1 MAHLI
6 EALTWSRGR
15 FLDERLPP
23 LKATSDVW
31 LVVEKNLP
39 RRFSFLRQEHGGP
52 GRCVAAPATATRP
65 ARSGAS
71 NLVAF
76 LPCVDQGQRFAML
89 AATIGRSP
97 ERWARLGRDT
107 PIAA

>member
-52 GRCVAAPATATRP
+52 GVSLHLQLQHAPP
-65 ARSGAS
+65 AQEQA
-71 NLVAF
+71 
-76 LPCVDQGQRFAML
+76 
-89 AATIGRSP
+89 I
-97 ERWARLGRDT
+97 
-107 PIAA
+107 